1 MLERLVT
8 VKENRQEIKKRL
20 NLLIMLLLIIGI
32 LKLTLKKIL
41 R

>member
-1 MLERLVT
+1 MLERVAT

>member
-1 MLERLVT
+1 MLERVVT

-32 LKLTLKKIL
+32 LKLTLKQIL

>member
-1 MLERLVT
+1 MLERVVT

>member
-1 MLERLVT
+1 MLERVVT

-20 NLLIMLLLIIGI
+20 NLLIVLLLIIGI